1 MLYQGLAVLAHVK
14 LTVKVSSV
22 SPSPLVKALSLK
34 SMITSSKNKKS
45 IIRSSI
51 SDQTSQQHSDWLPK
65 VRLKFESIASN
76 QGQTMDTIQRNHVSH
91 YQQSTPSDPSTIWCV
106 ETQSVLHN
114 ESSQAAGGSG

>member
-91 YQQSTPSDPSTIWCV
+91 YQQSTPSDPSTICV
-106 ETQSVLHN
+106 ETQFVLHN
-114 ESSQAAGGSG
+114 ESTQAAGGSG